1 MITELA
7 RKLFARRIAE
17 IGRYAG
23 NAEEIQRKQLEKL
36 LQKARTTEFGRLHGF
51 AGIHSAEEFARHVP
65 VCTYEQMHGYA
76 ERMARG
82 EKNVLWPGRVVY
94 YAQSSGTTDARS
106 KYIPV
111 SEDSFRTMHYRGGVD
126 TVAIYL
132 SLNPKSR
139 MLDGKGLILGAGQS
153 VVNPQGSHLGLLSGL
168 LVEHANPLLNLIR
181 VPRFKTAMIPDFARK
196 MELMIPEII
205 RKNVVSCSGI
215 PSWYQLLFLRILQET
230 GRDNISEIW
239 PNLEVFIHGGVSFGP
254 YREMFRSL
262 VKSPDMHYLE
272 VYNASEGFFSIQ
284 NDFADPAM
292 LLMLDYGTYYEF
304 MPAEE
309 WGKEQPEAV
318 PLWQVEL
325 GKTYAMVISNN
336 SGLWRYNIG
345 DTVTFTSLS
354 PYKFVI
360 SGRTKH
366 FLNLCGE
373 EVMVGNADAAIAKAC
388 AVCGAT
394 VSNYTASVLLP
405 TRMEKARHQ
414 WLVEFEQP
422 PVNPKRFIHVLDD
435 TLRALNSDYDSKRT
449 DDIALAMPE
458 LVVAHKGLF
467 TAWMQR
473 NGKMGGQQ
481 KVPRLS
487 QQRALMDELLALDS
501 KMAGE

>member
-1 MITELA
+1 
-7 RKLFARRIAE
+7 
-17 IGRYAG
+17 
-23 NAEEIQRKQLEKL
+23 
-36 LQKARTTEFGRLHGF
+36 
-51 AGIHSAEEFARHVP
+51 
-65 VCTYEQMHGYA
+65 
-76 ERMARG
+76 
-82 EKNVLWPGRVVY
+82 
-94 YAQSSGTTDARS
+94 
-106 KYIPV
+106 
-111 SEDSFRTMHYRGGVD
+111 
-126 TVAIYL
+126 
-132 SLNPKSR
+132 
-139 MLDGKGLILGAGQS
+139 
-153 VVNPQGSHLGLLSGL
+153 
-168 LVEHANPLLNLIR
+168 
-181 VPRFKTAMIPDFARK
+181 
-196 MELMIPEII
+196 
-205 RKNVVSCSGI
+205 
-215 PSWYQLLFLRILQET
+215 
-230 GRDNISEIW
+230 
-239 PNLEVFIHGGVSFGP
+239 
-254 YREMFRSL
+254 
-262 VKSPDMHYLE
+262 MHYLE

-345 DTVTFTSLS
+345 DAVTFTSLS

-373 EVMVGNADAAIAKAC
+373 EVMVGNADAAIAQAC
-388 AVCGAT
+388 MSCGAT

>member
-1 MITELA
+1 M
-7 RKLFARRIAE
+7 
-17 IGRYAG
+17 
-23 NAEEIQRKQLEKL
+23 
-36 LQKARTTEFGRLHGF
+36 
-51 AGIHSAEEFARHVP
+51 
-65 VCTYEQMHGYA
+65 
-76 ERMARG
+76 
-82 EKNVLWPGRVVY
+82 
-94 YAQSSGTTDARS
+94 
-106 KYIPV
+106 
-111 SEDSFRTMHYRGGVD
+111 
-126 TVAIYL
+126 
-132 SLNPKSR
+132 
-139 MLDGKGLILGAGQS
+139 
-153 VVNPQGSHLGLLSGL
+153 
-168 LVEHANPLLNLIR
+168 
-181 VPRFKTAMIPDFARK
+181 
-196 MELMIPEII
+196 
-205 RKNVVSCSGI
+205 
-215 PSWYQLLFLRILQET
+215 QET

-373 EVMVGNADAAIAKAC
+373 EVMVGNADAAIAQAC
-388 AVCGAT
+388 MSCGAT